1 MNGSMPIKAFNQ
13 GYDACCDGKRKSEN
27 PHKFFANKKIQ
38 FFHRTKELYWTEGWE
53 TADYDKRYQE

>member
-38 FFHRTKELYWTEGWE
+38 FFHRTKELY
-53 TADYDKRYQE
+53 